1 MEPSDAGKKL
11 HHGIYTWVQ
20 KLIFSIYRSIIAN
33 EMIGGRTN
41 KQCRERYTNH
51 LRPEITKQTFTKDE
65 DELLFNL
72 QKQFGNQWAKIA
84 KFLPGRSDNS
94 IKNRWHNVQRSKKYL
109 KLRMLNE
116 TDDDSQE
123 MNRCGN
129 EEANFSDL
137 LTFSPSSNF
146 EFESEISAKNNATI
160 SSETSLQ
167 LIS

>member
-1 MEPSDAGKKL
+1 MFFFFN
-11 HHGIYTWVQ
+11 IYG
-20 KLIFSIYRSIIAN
+20 RSVIAN

-51 LRPEITKQTFTKDE
+51 LRPEITKQTFTKEE

-94 IKNRWHNVQRSKKYL
+94 IKNRWHNIHRSKKYL
-109 KLRMLNE
+109 KLRML
-116 TDDDSQE
+116 TDDDSHD
-123 MNRCGN
+123 RCSNN

-137 LTFSPSSNF
+137 LTLSPSSNF
-146 EFESEISAKNNATI
+146 GFENEILTKNNTI
-160 SSETSLQ
+160 IPPENSLSLS